1 VADAAGFHG
10 GGKEPPKR
18 LVPDPETAPLVR
30 RAFDL
35 FAEGSTVAQVSAY
48 LKSVSD
54 RTWGYDT
61 VKRLLGN
68 EVYRG
73 ALRFGKWINHTA
85 HEAIVSEALWDRAQ
99 EALTRRARTR
109 APKRKPKDTTPYYLR
124 GRVFCPHCGC
134 RMTPADHHGRAAAV
148 RYYECTSTHK
158 GKSHG
163 CPVVRVNAHA
173 LHEAVLGEI
182 RRAAE
187 HPTRTEEMI
196 REAVKALPE
205 RDRDW
210 ETDLKAVARRL
221 RDAERQVARLTDV
234 IASSNSKTPM
244 APLLRR
250 LDELEGQRR
259 DLEQEHE
266 RLTREAEAAKVR
278 RPDAEQVRRLWGRTL
293 ELWEEATEEERAQFL
308 GLLVERVEMQD
319 KEHGVC
325 RLVFSTETPCSNVG
339 LTSRMGAGLV
349 PGSIYPECLWFLFEA

>member
-1 VADAAGFHG
+1 
-10 GGKEPPKR
+10 
-18 LVPDPETAPLVR
+18 
-30 RAFDL
+30 
-35 FAEGSTVAQVSAY
+35 
-48 LKSVSD
+48 
-54 RTWGYDT
+54 
-61 VKRLLGN
+61 
-68 EVYRG
+68 
-73 ALRFGKWINHTA
+73 
-85 HEAIVSEALWDRAQ
+85 
-99 EALTRRARTR
+99 
-109 APKRKPKDTTPYYLR
+109 
-124 GRVFCPHCGC
+124 
-134 RMTPADHHGRAAAV
+134 MTPADHHGRAAAV

-278 RPDAEQVRRLWGRTL
+278 RPDAGRCDGSGDERWSCGRRRPRRSGLNSWGCWWSGWRCKTKS
-293 ELWEEATEEERAQFL
+293 TESADWCSRQKPRAQ
-308 GLLVERVEMQD
+308 MWD
-319 KEHGVC
+319 
-325 RLVFSTETPCSNVG
+325 
-339 LTSRMGAGLV
+339 
-349 PGSIYPECLWFLFEA
+349 